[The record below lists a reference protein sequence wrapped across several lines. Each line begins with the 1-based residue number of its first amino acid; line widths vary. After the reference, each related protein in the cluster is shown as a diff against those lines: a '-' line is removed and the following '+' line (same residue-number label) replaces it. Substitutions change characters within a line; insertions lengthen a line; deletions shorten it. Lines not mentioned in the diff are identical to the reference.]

1 MHFHVVT
8 LFPES
13 FSSYLATSI
22 LSRALEK
29 KKIKV
34 SYYNPRDF
42 TVDKHKRVDHRPYG
56 GGPGMVLEA
65 EAVLKAIAKAK
76 GRKRKVKIIFLSP
89 SGDVFTNAYAE
100 NLIKRY
106 KDVIFV
112 CGHYEGVDARVKKVF
127 SMDDISVGPYV
138 LTGGELGALIVIDA
152 TTRRIP
158 GVIGTY
164 ESLEEERIASSEVY
178 TRPEVLLYK
187 GKKYAVPKVLLS
199 GHHKNIEEWRTG
211 AKKNDF

>member
-1 MHFHVVT
+1 MHFHIVT

-13 FSSYLATSI
+13 FLSYLSTSI

-42 TVDKHKRVDHRPYG
+42 TADKHKRVDHRPYG

-65 EAVLKAIAKAK
+65 ESVIKAIAKAK
-76 GRKRKVKIIFLSP
+76 GKKRKVKIIFFTP
-89 SGDVFTNAYAE
+89 SGVSFTNAYAE
-100 NLIKRY
+100 ELVKKY

-112 CGHYEGVDARVKKVF
+112 CGHYEGVDARIKKIF
-127 SMDDISVGPYV
+127 SMDTISVGPYV
-138 LTGGELGALIVIDA
+138 LTGGELAALIVMDA

-158 GVIGTY
+158 GVIGKY
-164 ESLEEERIASSEVY
+164 ESLEEERIASSDVY
-178 TRPEVLLYK
+178 TRPEILVYK
-187 GKKYAVPKVLLS
+187 RKKYRVPKVLLS
-199 GHHKNIEEWRTG
+199 GNHKEIDAWRMD
-211 AKKNDF
+211 KK

>member
-1 MHFHVVT
+1 MHFHIVT

-13 FSSYLATSI
+13 FSSYLSTSI

-42 TVDKHKRVDHRPYG
+42 TADKHKRVDHRPYG

-65 EAVLKAIAKAK
+65 ESVIKAIAKAK
-76 GRKRKVKIIFLSP
+76 GKKRKVKIIFFTP
-89 SGDVFTNAYAE
+89 SGVSFTNAYAE
-100 NLIKRY
+100 ELVKKY

-112 CGHYEGVDARVKKVF
+112 CGHYEGVDARIKKIF
-127 SMDDISVGPYV
+127 SMDTISVGPYV
-138 LTGGELGALIVIDA
+138 LTGGELAALIVMDA

-158 GVIGTY
+158 GVIGKY
-164 ESLEEERIASSEVY
+164 ESLEEERIASSDVY
-178 TRPEVLLYK
+178 TRPEVLVYK
-187 GKKYAVPKVLLS
+187 RKKYRVPKVLLS
-199 GHHKNIEEWRTG
+199 GNHKEIDAWRMD
-211 AKKNDF
+211 KK